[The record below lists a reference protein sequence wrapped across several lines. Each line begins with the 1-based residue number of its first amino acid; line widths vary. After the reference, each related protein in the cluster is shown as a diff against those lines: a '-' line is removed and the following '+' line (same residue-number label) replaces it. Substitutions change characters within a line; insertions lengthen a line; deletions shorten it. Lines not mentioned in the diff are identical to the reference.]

1 MPFWSDSN
9 IEPKRKNRWL
19 LYIQDFEP
27 WMMVS
32 FTKPSITIGK
42 STYQEINNIR
52 HKPTIARWEPCN
64 FTITDL
70 ETEDKGGSFLNTT
83 AGFMSIIRGSGYPTL
98 EEPKLPKRDKNGII
112 EIFSTED
119 PTDYYEK
126 GGEVF
131 SNIMKDKAMKA
142 LGRVR
147 FVQLSV
153 GKDTNI
159 PIPGLFDGNGRQMY
173 KAVGEEPIEEWVL
186 HNCWLERC
194 DFGGDMTYDDDIVK
208 ISATIC
214 YDYATYRRIR
224 KAV

>member
-70 ETEDKGGSFLNTT
+70 ETEDKNGSFLNTT

-112 EIFSTED
+112 ETFSTED

-153 GKDTNI
+153 GKSNSNTETNS
-159 PIPGLFDGNGRQMY
+159 NS
-173 KAVGEEPIEEWVL
+173 KEEPIEEWVL

>member
-70 ETEDKGGSFLNTT
+70 ETEDKGNSFLNTT

-112 EIFSTED
+112 ETFSTED

-153 GKDTNI
+153 GKSNSNTETNS
-159 PIPGLFDGNGRQMY
+159 NS
-173 KAVGEEPIEEWVL
+173 KEEPIEEWVL

>member
-70 ETEDKGGSFLNTT
+70 ETEDKDNSFLNTT

-112 EIFSTED
+112 ETFSTED

-153 GKDTNI
+153 GSKN
-159 PIPGLFDGNGRQMY
+159 
-173 KAVGEEPIEEWVL
+173 KEEPIEEWVL